1 MQYRKADFSHLE
13 TLLHLAPWTA
23 FMEDSDPTASWEGFM
38 DLLDA
43 AIRDSIPMKT
53 CNRRLSPWITP
64 ELKCLIKLKQ
74 KLFVKAKTSGDS
86 SDWSSYKLIR
96 NEVKIKTKKEYWK
109 YINDILAL
117 PDNKRSFWNFV
128 KNQRKSNCPLA
139 FKTAETQLH
148 KPADICQAFNKLFT
162 SVHTPAGAHVETPPT
177 CDLPIP
183 EIQPTTVNLSW
194 LVKSLSNLNPQKAP
208 GHDAIPPRILKATA
222 SSIAPPLMRL
232 MNSSLATGVVPADWK
247 HSQITP
253 VFKSGS
259 RSDIKNYRPVA
270 LTSIICKL
278 LERAVADNINDH
290 VTTFCLD
297 NPHQHGFTAHKSC
310 VTQLANTIHNWAT
323 VLDKPHPPRIDVIFL
338 DFSKAFDVMPHNIL
352 LHKLASN
359 FNICGLTWT
368 WIQSFLI
375 GRQQRVAYRGCFSEW
390 APVTSGVPQG
400 SVLGPLLFN
409 LFISDISH
417 NLSTNSALFADDTL
431 LYQPIRSTQDEL
443 SLQSDI
449 TALEQWTHLNGMQL
463 NIKKTKVMH
472 ITRSRKPS
480 VLPRYILHGQSL
492 TSTPTFKYLGVTIND
507 SLNWND
513 HVDAIV
519 AKANRTLGFIWQIAG
534 GASTKALIS
543 LYRSLVLPV
552 LEYGLPAWSPYT
564 ASNAAKLERVQR
576 RASRMCL
583 KQLKGAMP
591 YGDRLQALNW
601 MPLDARRLKHIV
613 SFSIKVLFNLV
624 DCKSVKDNTAVNT
637 RHQDS
642 LIFDHH
648 YARTLTLRNTPS
660 HVFPRIWTSLPSHLR
675 DSLLIESFTHFN
687 SRLAAHYH
695 EF

>member
-1 MQYRKADFSHLE
+1 
-13 TLLHLAPWTA
+13 
-23 FMEDSDPTASWEGFM
+23 
-38 DLLDA
+38 
-43 AIRDSIPMKT
+43 
-53 CNRRLSPWITP
+53 
-64 ELKCLIKLKQ
+64 
-74 KLFVKAKTSGDS
+74 
-86 SDWSSYKLIR
+86 
-96 NEVKIKTKKEYWK
+96 
-109 YINDILAL
+109 
-117 PDNKRSFWNFV
+117 
-128 KNQRKSNCPLA
+128 
-139 FKTAETQLH
+139 
-148 KPADICQAFNKLFT
+148 
-162 SVHTPAGAHVETPPT
+162 
-177 CDLPIP
+177 
-183 EIQPTTVNLSW
+183 
-194 LVKSLSNLNPQKAP
+194 
-208 GHDAIPPRILKATA
+208 
-222 SSIAPPLMRL
+222 
-232 MNSSLATGVVPADWK
+232 
-247 HSQITP
+247 
-253 VFKSGS
+253 
-259 RSDIKNYRPVA
+259 
-270 LTSIICKL
+270 
-278 LERAVADNINDH
+278 
-290 VTTFCLD
+290 
-297 NPHQHGFTAHKSC
+297 
-310 VTQLANTIHNWAT
+310 
-323 VLDKPHPPRIDVIFL
+323 
-338 DFSKAFDVMPHNIL
+338 
-352 LHKLASN
+352 
-359 FNICGLTWT
+359 
-368 WIQSFLI
+368 
-375 GRQQRVAYRGCFSEW
+375 
-390 APVTSGVPQG
+390 
-400 SVLGPLLFN
+400 
-409 LFISDISH
+409 
-417 NLSTNSALFADDTL
+417 
-431 LYQPIRSTQDEL
+431 
-443 SLQSDI
+443 
-449 TALEQWTHLNGMQL
+449 
-463 NIKKTKVMH
+463 MH

-507 SLNWND
+507 SLNRND